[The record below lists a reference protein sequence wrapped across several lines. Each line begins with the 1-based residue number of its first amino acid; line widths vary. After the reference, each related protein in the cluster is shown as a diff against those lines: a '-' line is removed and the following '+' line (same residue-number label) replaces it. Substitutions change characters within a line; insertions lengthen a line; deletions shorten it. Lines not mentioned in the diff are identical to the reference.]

1 MNDDSFRAKI
11 STAEKVPKCDIFTPR
26 VSWGT
31 LGNVHAELIVI
42 RLQWHCVAKSED
54 VRALTSEKVC
64 FVKIKKKK
72 KLQ

>member
-1 MNDDSFRAKI
+1 MRYFA
-11 STAEKVPKCDIFTPR
+11 PR

-31 LGNVHAELIVI
+31 LDNVDAELFSI
-42 RLQWHCVAKSED
+42 RLQSHCAEKSED
-54 VRALTSEKVC
+54 VRALTSEKVY